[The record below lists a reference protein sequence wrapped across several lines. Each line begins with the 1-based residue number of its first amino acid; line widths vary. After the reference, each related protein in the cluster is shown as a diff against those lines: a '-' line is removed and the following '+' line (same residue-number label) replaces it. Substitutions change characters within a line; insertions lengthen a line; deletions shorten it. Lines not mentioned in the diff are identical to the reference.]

1 MAEARQILNEIILE
15 NLPELLTATDTER
28 SSEPT
33 EDQIRQWKKTLR
45 LEIASVEELNSSSE
59 ERENLHK
66 TISENLPNILRE
78 KKPEIEDQIS
88 DWKVKMA
95 LENVPDEK
103 VFEKILNSSNPG
115 LAEACWI
122 LNKIISRKHY
132 KFLGEISNPDPM
144 QTEDVWKQELA
155 EAQPNKLKPGDFEVM
170 FITFD
175 YGMKDEDPI
184 YKMDFYGKDNPEKTS
199 KIFKENVS
207 KLLPVQFSE
216 QLIRVYSRKSDK
228 KSLPIAKEHFASWA
242 QSKCR

>member
-95 LENVPDEK
+95 LENVPDVSLTSPSINFNWFK
-103 VFEKILNSSNPG
+103 TLHSASSPG
-115 LAEACWI
+115 LPPPTI
-122 LNKIISRKHY
+122 LPPSSISFTGSR
-132 KFLGEISNPDPM
+132 SNIESLSKSCYIHLRPSITSP
-144 QTEDVWKQELA
+144 
-155 EAQPNKLKPGDFEVM
+155 PNVF
-170 FITFD
+170 
-175 YGMKDEDPI
+175 
-184 YKMDFYGKDNPEKTS
+184 
-199 KIFKENVS
+199 
-207 KLLPVQFSE
+207 LLPPPLCALCLSQYHGE
-216 QLIRVYSRKSDK
+216 QSFQ
-228 KSLPIAKEHFASWA
+228 SLCSPTLEFTPTSHQKH
-242 QSKCR
+242 